1 MVPALL
7 KHNINLFV
15 FDFSGSGISEGD
27 YISLGMN
34 EKEDLSVIVDFV
46 SKIPGVG
53 NIGLWGRSMGAA
65 TAMLYCKT
73 DKRIKAAVFDSPFTE
88 FRLLAKQLC
97 SNYKS
102 IPFWLVDFAFLF
114 IKKTIISKNGLDIDK
129 LVPIECAKETKTP
142 GFFVHAMNDELIPLE
157 HSLKLYEEYGGEK
170 SLNVCE
176 GGHNTKRKKHIID
189 KIGKFYTKYLY
200 PGEEPERL
208 AEIKG
213 ISQRKAM
220 EIADQVNAK
229 KDLRQAMIFLQ
240 QYGITMNLAVKIY
253 NKYGN
258 EIYGI
263 LKENPYRI
271 ADDIEGVGFRIA
283 DEIATKVGI
292 RTDSDF
298 RIRSGILY
306 TLLQATGEGHT
317 YLPMEGLTERAREL
331 LGVEPEYIEKQYMN
345 MAMERKLVMQQKEDV
360 TQIYSS
366 TFFYMERNTASLLK
380 QLDTTYDVPDIEI
393 ETKLRKIEKQTKM
406 DLDEHQVEAVK
417 EAVRNGL
424 LVITGGPGTGK
435 TTTINTIIRYL
446 LKMSH

>member
-1 MVPALL
+1 MEIEGEKYDLSYETLWKAIIRPPRDIYTPDDLIDNIFTFKKKTYYRKDYDLINKQGLTLKCSFIEPDDDSRPYEIMPVVIYLHGNSSSRLEGIKMVPALL

-200 PGEEPERL
+200 PGEEFKG
-208 AEIKG
+208 EIQDDEQKSEKES
-213 ISQRKAM
+213 IWDEA
-220 EIADQVNAK
+220 N
-229 KDLRQAMIFLQ
+229 
-240 QYGITMNLAVKIY
+240 Y
-253 NKYGN
+253 NN
-258 EIYGI
+258 ED
-263 LKENPYRI
+263 NNNN
-271 ADDIEGVGFRIA
+271 
-283 DEIATKVGI
+283 
-292 RTDSDF
+292 
-298 RIRSGILY
+298 
-306 TLLQATGEGHT
+306 Q
-317 YLPMEGLTERAREL
+317 
-331 LGVEPEYIEKQYMN
+331 
-345 MAMERKLVMQQKEDV
+345 
-360 TQIYSS
+360 
-366 TFFYMERNTASLLK
+366 
-380 QLDTTYDVPDIEI
+380 
-393 ETKLRKIEKQTKM
+393 
-406 DLDEHQVEAVK
+406 
-417 EAVRNGL
+417 
-424 LVITGGPGTGK
+424 
-435 TTTINTIIRYL
+435 
-446 LKMSH
+446 